1 MSLQV
6 YNTLTREK
14 EEFIPHEKGKVSLY
28 VCGITPYDY
37 CHLGHARVYLTW
49 DVIKRYFTYL
59 GYQVYHVQNF
69 TDIDDKIIKRAN
81 ERGVK
86 PTALAAQYIDEYF
99 ADMDALGVLRAD
111 VYPKVSEH
119 IKEVI
124 AMIRSLVAKGNAYEV
139 DGDVYFSVDSFP
151 DYGKLSGRNL
161 EDMQAGARIE
171 VDQRKKNPMDF
182 ALWKAAKP
190 GEISWGSPWGKG
202 RPGWHIECSVMS
214 LKYLGENFDIH
225 GGGADLIFPHHENE
239 IAQSEAYTCQP
250 LAHYWLHNGFVT
262 VDDEKMSKSLGNFS
276 TIKQVLEQYAPEVLR
291 FFLLSVHYRSPI
303 DFNGERLA
311 EAVKG
316 LERLTKVK
324 ERLAEFAN
332 RQGSTHTDEE
342 FAALLK
348 QRKAAFQAAMDDDF
362 NTALAIGVLFEL
374 ARDCNRYLNGDT
386 GSISDTLGAAYSLLA
401 ELSGVLGLTL
411 EGTVKQDAKG
421 NDKLL
426 NGLLDLI
433 IELRQKARL
442 EKDWTT
448 ADKIRDSLKELD
460 VILEDTPKGAKW
472 KLK

>member
-171 VDQRKKNPMDF
+171 VDRRKKNPMDF

-239 IAQSEAYTCQP
+239 IAQSEAYTCRP

-324 ERLAEFAN
+324 ARLAEFADC
-332 RQGSTHTDEE
+332 QGSTYTDEE
-342 FAALLK
+342 FASLLK

-386 GSISDTLGAAYSLLA
+386 GSISDTLGAAYRLLT
-401 ELSGVLGLTL
+401 ELSGVLGLSL
-411 EGTVKQDAKG
+411 EGTQEAKG

-426 NGLLDLI
+426 TGLLDLI
-433 IELRQKARL
+433 IELRQKARS